1 LFAKIDS
8 YTAPTPTTPPPTTA
22 TASAASQ
29 AAASTT
35 AASSTDTAHAT
46 TTPSRGDT
54 QAPRTP
60 TKEVAASSSK
70 VATPSPK
77 ARLSSVAVAVAAPS
91 SDVEVWTN
99 DHKAD
104 GGRDRHHHHEADDD
118 HTTASDNNGN
128 HQHQHQ
134 RREHETSSAQAP
146 TRRHGSETAA
156 PRLLK
161 AAISDAYRPASDT
174 LRRSSDAPPSTESSG
189 DASKLKAKAERK
201 KKHPRIQPTFTIVLD
216 DAANLTRST
225 TGQLQAATA
234 PASKKRE
241 ASEQPADAP
250 QEAKRAKPATAAV
263 RCQYWPSC
271 ARGDACLY
279 HHPTEICTYLSFARS
294 LARSPSLNATSSN
307 RLSHSAAVQSLSKLL
322 VRRSVP
328 VYSRRSTNQ
337 RTEACSSSSSGGGS
351 SSSNSSRCCSR
362 QEAPQDSRLPL
373 WLCVQTAS
381 VRSM

>member
-294 LARSPSLNATSSN
+294 PA
-307 RLSHSAAVQSLSKLL
+307 
-322 VRRSVP
+322 
-328 VYSRRSTNQ
+328 
-337 RTEACSSSSSGGGS
+337 
-351 SSSNSSRCCSR
+351 
-362 QEAPQDSRLPL
+362 LPL
-373 WLCVQTAS
+373 
-381 VRSM
+381 